1 MIYFWNLSALI
12 SSGNKLTKQ
21 VIKINNDF
29 TEKKEVYCSKCNK
42 FIYYT
47 KKGWIDISTKVKV
60 KSDKNIM
67 VLKCQC
73 GEKVEINLK
82 NN

>member
-1 MIYFWNLSALI
+1 MM

-21 VIKINNDF
+21 VIKINSDF
-29 TEKKEVYCSKCNK
+29 NEKSEIFCKCGR
-42 FIYYT
+42 FLYYT
-47 KKGWIDISTKVKV
+47 KKGWLDVSTRVKV
-60 KSDKNIM
+60 KTDKEVMI
-67 VLKCQC
+67 LKCQC